1 MAKNITKVA
10 LIYDFDETLSTTYM
24 QDYILIPALGDKPE
38 HFWAT
43 ANQWSKDNCADQI
56 TGTMYYI
63 QQSAKEKGI
72 KLTKQFLCD
81 TAKNITYFDGVEEW
95 FERINEYGAKH
106 GLQIEHYIISSGMEE
121 IISGTSIRKHFK
133 DVFGCSYVYD
143 EEEIEYEKPI
153 LETIEYGTDE
163 VGSVSDLVSQT
174 IENNKKENV
183 LKTEEVIE
191 VKEED
196 IEIEDLQEEVNEIN
210 NEPVIEVENLEDLDT
225 VNLKEELV
233 YTDIEPDQETARLEL
248 KKIEEELRK
257 QEALS
262 DIENVALTNYEE
274 QQEES
279 AIISLEELLKKSK
292 EMYEKN
298 EITQYAD
305 EGNEP
310 ISLQD
315 LERQYGEKKE
325 SYDEPFIIEEV
336 VPENSEK
343 VEIEELIVEDAQVV
357 EKKEEKKFS
366 ISPVISPIYGL
377 QKNTTSAELQ
387 LENTADYDK
396 LDEEI
401 KKTNDFLTTLKDLQS
416 KLDNNN

>member
-1 MAKNITKVA
+1 MGSN
-10 LIYDFDETLSTTYM
+10 LIEFLTSKE
-24 QDYILIPALGDKPE
+24 ILIVYLIAGIACLVCFIIYLVEKNNE
-38 HFWAT
+38 KLKQRHNT
-43 ANQWSKDNCADQI
+43 RELNKLVEQI
-56 TGTMYYI
+56 
-63 QQSAKEKGI
+63 KEE
-72 KLTKQFLCD
+72 T
-81 TAKNITYFDGVEEW
+81 
-95 FERINEYGAKH
+95 
-106 GLQIEHYIISSGMEE
+106 
-121 IISGTSIRKHFK
+121 
-133 DVFGCSYVYD
+133 YVYD
-143 EEEIEYEKPI
+143 DEEIEYEKPI

-163 VGSVSDLVSQT
+163 VGSVSDLVQQT
-174 IENNKKENV
+174 LEVSKD
-183 LKTEEVIE
+183 EEVALTE
-191 VKEED
+191 DVEDLEE
-196 IEIEDLQEEVNEIN
+196 IVEIEDLVEEVQENKAE
-210 NEPVIEVENLEDLDT
+210 EPVIEVENLEDLNDIEF
-225 VNLKEELV
+225 KEELI

-257 QEALS
+257 QESIS
-262 DIENVALTNYEE
+262 DIENIALTNYEE

-315 LERQYGEKKE
+315 LEKKFGEKNE
-325 SYDEPFIIEEV
+325 NYDEPFIIEDV

-343 VEIEELIVEDAQVV
+343 VEIEELIIEDTKPVV
-357 EKKEEKKFS
+357 KEEKKFT

-377 QKNTTSAELQ
+377 QKSSTSDLE

-401 KKTNDFLTTLKDLQS
+401 KKTNDFLTTLKDLQN
-416 KLDNNN
+416 KLDENN

>member
-1 MAKNITKVA
+1 MMGSN
-10 LIYDFDETLSTTYM
+10 LIEFLTSKE
-24 QDYILIPALGDKPE
+24 ILIVYLIAGIACLVCFIIYLVEKNNE
-38 HFWAT
+38 KLKQRHNT
-43 ANQWSKDNCADQI
+43 RELNKLVEQI
-56 TGTMYYI
+56 
-63 QQSAKEKGI
+63 KEE
-72 KLTKQFLCD
+72 T
-81 TAKNITYFDGVEEW
+81 
-95 FERINEYGAKH
+95 
-106 GLQIEHYIISSGMEE
+106 
-121 IISGTSIRKHFK
+121 
-133 DVFGCSYVYD
+133 YVYD
-143 EEEIEYEKPI
+143 DEEIEYEKPI

-163 VGSVSDLVSQT
+163 VGSVSDLVQQT
-174 IENNKKENV
+174 LEVSKD
-183 LKTEEVIE
+183 EEVVLNEE
-191 VKEED
+191 VEDLEE
-196 IEIEDLQEEVNEIN
+196 IVEIEDLVEEVQENKVEEVAIEVEPAKVE
-210 NEPVIEVENLEDLDT
+210 EPVIEVENLEDLNDIEF
-225 VNLKEELV
+225 KEELI

-257 QEALS
+257 QESIS
-262 DIENVALTNYEE
+262 DIENIALTNYEE

-315 LERQYGEKKE
+315 LEKQFGEKKE
-325 SYDEPFIIEEV
+325 NYDEPFIIEEV

-343 VEIEELIVEDAQVV
+343 VEIEELIIEDTKPVV
-357 EKKEEKKFS
+357 KEEKKFT

-377 QKNTTSAELQ
+377 QKNTTSDLE

-401 KKTNDFLTTLKDLQS
+401 KKTNDFLTTLKDLQT
-416 KLDNNN
+416 KLDENN

>member
-1 MAKNITKVA
+1 MGSN
-10 LIYDFDETLSTTYM
+10 LIEFLTSKE
-24 QDYILIPALGDKPE
+24 ILIVYLIAGIACLVCFIIYLVEKNNE
-38 HFWAT
+38 KLKQRHNT
-43 ANQWSKDNCADQI
+43 RELNKLVEQI
-56 TGTMYYI
+56 
-63 QQSAKEKGI
+63 KEE
-72 KLTKQFLCD
+72 T
-81 TAKNITYFDGVEEW
+81 
-95 FERINEYGAKH
+95 
-106 GLQIEHYIISSGMEE
+106 
-121 IISGTSIRKHFK
+121 
-133 DVFGCSYVYD
+133 YVYD
-143 EEEIEYEKPI
+143 DEEIEYEKPI

-163 VGSVSDLVSQT
+163 VGSVSDLVQQT
-174 IENNKKENV
+174 LEVSKD
-183 LKTEEVIE
+183 EEVALTE
-191 VKEED
+191 DVEDLEE
-196 IEIEDLQEEVNEIN
+196 IVEIEDLVEEVQENKVE
-210 NEPVIEVENLEDLDT
+210 EPVIEVENLEDLNDIEF
-225 VNLKEELV
+225 KEELI

-257 QEALS
+257 QESIS
-262 DIENVALTNYEE
+262 DIENIALTNYEE

-315 LERQYGEKKE
+315 LEKKFGDKNE
-325 SYDEPFIIEEV
+325 NYDEPFIIEDV

-343 VEIEELIVEDAQVV
+343 VEIEELIIEDTKPVV
-357 EKKEEKKFS
+357 KEEKKFT

-377 QKNTTSAELQ
+377 QKSSTSDLE

-401 KKTNDFLTTLKDLQS
+401 KKTNDFLTTLKDLQN
-416 KLDNNN
+416 KLDENN

>member
-1 MAKNITKVA
+1 MMGSN
-10 LIYDFDETLSTTYM
+10 LIEFLTSKE
-24 QDYILIPALGDKPE
+24 ILIVYLIAGIACLVCFIIYLVEKNNDKLKQRHNTRE
-38 HFWAT
+38 L
-43 ANQWSKDNCADQI
+43 NKLVEQI
-56 TGTMYYI
+56 
-63 QQSAKEKGI
+63 KEE
-72 KLTKQFLCD
+72 T
-81 TAKNITYFDGVEEW
+81 
-95 FERINEYGAKH
+95 
-106 GLQIEHYIISSGMEE
+106 
-121 IISGTSIRKHFK
+121 
-133 DVFGCSYVYD
+133 YVYD
-143 EEEIEYEKPI
+143 DEEIEYEKPI

-163 VGSVSDLVSQT
+163 VGSVSDLVQQT
-174 IENNKKENV
+174 LEVSKD
-183 LKTEEVIE
+183 EEVALTE
-191 VKEED
+191 DVEDLEE
-196 IEIEDLQEEVNEIN
+196 IVEIEDLVEEVQENKVE
-210 NEPVIEVENLEDLDT
+210 EPVIEVENLEDLNDIEF
-225 VNLKEELV
+225 KEELI

-257 QEALS
+257 QESIS
-262 DIENVALTNYEE
+262 DIENIALTNYEE

-315 LERQYGEKKE
+315 LEKKFGEKNE
-325 SYDEPFIIEEV
+325 NYDEPFIIEDV

-343 VEIEELIVEDAQVV
+343 VEIEELIIEDTKPVV
-357 EKKEEKKFS
+357 KEEKKFT

-377 QKNTTSAELQ
+377 QKSPTSDLE

-401 KKTNDFLTTLKDLQS
+401 KKTNDFLTTLKDLQN
-416 KLDNNN
+416 KLDENN

>member
-1 MAKNITKVA
+1 MGSN
-10 LIYDFDETLSTTYM
+10 LIEFLTSKE
-24 QDYILIPALGDKPE
+24 ILIVYLIAGIACLVCFIIYLVEKNNE
-38 HFWAT
+38 KLKQRHNT
-43 ANQWSKDNCADQI
+43 RELNKLVEQI
-56 TGTMYYI
+56 
-63 QQSAKEKGI
+63 KEE
-72 KLTKQFLCD
+72 T
-81 TAKNITYFDGVEEW
+81 
-95 FERINEYGAKH
+95 
-106 GLQIEHYIISSGMEE
+106 
-121 IISGTSIRKHFK
+121 
-133 DVFGCSYVYD
+133 YVYD
-143 EEEIEYEKPI
+143 DEEIEYEKPI

-163 VGSVSDLVSQT
+163 VGSVSDLVQQT
-174 IENNKKENV
+174 LEVSKDEEVV
-183 LKTEEVIE
+183 LTEEVEDLEE
-191 VKEED
+191 VV
-196 IEIEDLQEEVNEIN
+196 EIEDLVEEVQENKVEEVEPTKVE
-210 NEPVIEVENLEDLDT
+210 EPVIEVENLEDLNDIEF
-225 VNLKEELV
+225 KEELI

-257 QEALS
+257 QESIS
-262 DIENVALTNYEE
+262 DIENIALTNYEE

-315 LERQYGEKKE
+315 LEKQFGEKKE
-325 SYDEPFIIEEV
+325 NYDEPFIIEEV

-343 VEIEELIVEDAQVV
+343 VEIEELIIEDTKPVV
-357 EKKEEKKFS
+357 KEEKKFT

-377 QKNTTSAELQ
+377 QKNTTSDLE

-401 KKTNDFLTTLKDLQS
+401 KKTNDFLTTLKDLQN
-416 KLDNNN
+416 KLDENN

>member
-1 MAKNITKVA
+1 MGSD
-10 LIYDFDETLSTTYM
+10 LIQFLTSDE
-24 QDYILIPALGDKPE
+24 ILIVYLIAGIACLICFIIYLVERNNEKLKQKHNTRE
-38 HFWAT
+38 L
-43 ANQWSKDNCADQI
+43 NKLVEQI
-56 TGTMYYI
+56 
-63 QQSAKEKGI
+63 KEE
-72 KLTKQFLCD
+72 T
-81 TAKNITYFDGVEEW
+81 
-95 FERINEYGAKH
+95 
-106 GLQIEHYIISSGMEE
+106 
-121 IISGTSIRKHFK
+121 
-133 DVFGCSYVYD
+133 YVYD

-174 IENNKKENV
+174 IEANKKENV

-191 VKEED
+191 TK
-196 IEIEDLQEEVNEIN
+196 EEVNEIN
-210 NEPVIEVENLEDLDT
+210 SEPVIEVENLEDLDT
-225 VNLKEELV
+225 VELKDELV

-257 QEALS
+257 QESLS

-274 QQEES
+274 QQEEA

-377 QKNTTSAELQ
+377 QKNTTPAELE
-387 LENTADYDK
+387 LENTADYEK

>member
-1 MAKNITKVA
+1 MMGSN
-10 LIYDFDETLSTTYM
+10 LIEFLTSKE
-24 QDYILIPALGDKPE
+24 ILIVYLIAGIACLVCFIIYLVEKNNE
-38 HFWAT
+38 KLKQRHNT
-43 ANQWSKDNCADQI
+43 RELNKLVEQI
-56 TGTMYYI
+56 
-63 QQSAKEKGI
+63 KEE
-72 KLTKQFLCD
+72 T
-81 TAKNITYFDGVEEW
+81 
-95 FERINEYGAKH
+95 
-106 GLQIEHYIISSGMEE
+106 
-121 IISGTSIRKHFK
+121 
-133 DVFGCSYVYD
+133 YVYD
-143 EEEIEYEKPI
+143 DEEIEYEKPI

-163 VGSVSDLVSQT
+163 VGSVSDLVQQT
-174 IENNKKENV
+174 LEVSKD
-183 LKTEEVIE
+183 EEVALTE
-191 VKEED
+191 DVEDLEE
-196 IEIEDLQEEVNEIN
+196 IVEIEDLVEEVQENKVE
-210 NEPVIEVENLEDLDT
+210 EPVIEVENLEDLNDIEF
-225 VNLKEELV
+225 KEELI

-257 QEALS
+257 QESIS
-262 DIENVALTNYEE
+262 DIENIALTNYEE

-315 LERQYGEKKE
+315 LEKKFGEKNE
-325 SYDEPFIIEEV
+325 NYDEPFIIEDV

-343 VEIEELIVEDAQVV
+343 VEIEELIIEDTKPVV
-357 EKKEEKKFS
+357 KEEKKFT

-377 QKNTTSAELQ
+377 QKSSTSDLE

-401 KKTNDFLTTLKDLQS
+401 KKTNDFLTTLKDLQN
-416 KLDNNN
+416 KLDENN

>member
-1 MAKNITKVA
+1 MGSN
-10 LIYDFDETLSTTYM
+10 LIEFLTSKE
-24 QDYILIPALGDKPE
+24 ILIVYLIAGIACLVCFIIYLVEKNNE
-38 HFWAT
+38 KLKQRHNT
-43 ANQWSKDNCADQI
+43 RELNNLVEQI
-56 TGTMYYI
+56 
-63 QQSAKEKGI
+63 KEE
-72 KLTKQFLCD
+72 T
-81 TAKNITYFDGVEEW
+81 
-95 FERINEYGAKH
+95 
-106 GLQIEHYIISSGMEE
+106 
-121 IISGTSIRKHFK
+121 
-133 DVFGCSYVYD
+133 YVYD
-143 EEEIEYEKPI
+143 DEEIEYEKPI

-163 VGSVSDLVSQT
+163 VGSVSDLVQQT
-174 IENNKKENV
+174 LEVSKD
-183 LKTEEVIE
+183 EEVE
-191 VKEED
+191 DLEE
-196 IEIEDLQEEVNEIN
+196 IVEIEDLVEEVQENKVEEVEPTKVE
-210 NEPVIEVENLEDLDT
+210 EPVIEVENLEDLNDIEF
-225 VNLKEELV
+225 KEELI

-257 QEALS
+257 QESIS
-262 DIENVALTNYEE
+262 DIENIALTNYEE

-315 LERQYGEKKE
+315 LEKQFGEKKE
-325 SYDEPFIIEEV
+325 NYDEPFIIEEV

-343 VEIEELIVEDAQVV
+343 VEIEELIIEDTKPVV
-357 EKKEEKKFS
+357 KEEKKFT

-377 QKNTTSAELQ
+377 QKNTTSDLE

-401 KKTNDFLTTLKDLQS
+401 KKTNDFLSTLKDLQN
-416 KLDNNN
+416 KLDENN

>member
-1 MAKNITKVA
+1 MGSN
-10 LIYDFDETLSTTYM
+10 LIEFLTSKE
-24 QDYILIPALGDKPE
+24 ILIVYLIAGIACLVCFIIYLVEKNNDKLKQRHNTRE
-38 HFWAT
+38 L
-43 ANQWSKDNCADQI
+43 NKLVEQI
-56 TGTMYYI
+56 
-63 QQSAKEKGI
+63 KEE
-72 KLTKQFLCD
+72 T
-81 TAKNITYFDGVEEW
+81 
-95 FERINEYGAKH
+95 
-106 GLQIEHYIISSGMEE
+106 
-121 IISGTSIRKHFK
+121 
-133 DVFGCSYVYD
+133 YVYD
-143 EEEIEYEKPI
+143 DEEIEYEKPI

-163 VGSVSDLVSQT
+163 VGSVSDLVQQT
-174 IENNKKENV
+174 LEVSKD
-183 LKTEEVIE
+183 EEVALTE
-191 VKEED
+191 DVEDLEE
-196 IEIEDLQEEVNEIN
+196 IVEIEDLVEEVQENKVE
-210 NEPVIEVENLEDLDT
+210 EPVIEIENLEDLNDIEF
-225 VNLKEELV
+225 KEELI

-257 QEALS
+257 QESIS
-262 DIENVALTNYEE
+262 DIENIALTNYEE

-315 LERQYGEKKE
+315 LEKKFGEKNE
-325 SYDEPFIIEEV
+325 NYDEPFIIEDV

-343 VEIEELIVEDAQVV
+343 VEIEELIIEDTKPVV
-357 EKKEEKKFS
+357 KEEKKFT

-377 QKNTTSAELQ
+377 QKSSTSDLE

-401 KKTNDFLTTLKDLQS
+401 KKTNDFLTTLKDLQN
-416 KLDNNN
+416 KLDENN

>member
-1 MAKNITKVA
+1 MSSN
-10 LIYDFDETLSTTYM
+10 LIEFLTSKE
-24 QDYILIPALGDKPE
+24 ILIVYLIAGIACLVCFIIYLVEKNNDKLKQRHNTRE
-38 HFWAT
+38 L
-43 ANQWSKDNCADQI
+43 NKLVEQI
-56 TGTMYYI
+56 
-63 QQSAKEKGI
+63 KEE
-72 KLTKQFLCD
+72 T
-81 TAKNITYFDGVEEW
+81 
-95 FERINEYGAKH
+95 
-106 GLQIEHYIISSGMEE
+106 
-121 IISGTSIRKHFK
+121 
-133 DVFGCSYVYD
+133 YVYD
-143 EEEIEYEKPI
+143 DEEIEYEKPI

-163 VGSVSDLVSQT
+163 VGSVSDLVQQT
-174 IENNKKENV
+174 LEVSKD
-183 LKTEEVIE
+183 EEVALTE
-191 VKEED
+191 DVEDLEE
-196 IEIEDLQEEVNEIN
+196 IVEIEDLVEEVQENKVE
-210 NEPVIEVENLEDLDT
+210 EPVIEVENLEDLNDIEF
-225 VNLKEELV
+225 KEELI

-257 QEALS
+257 QESIS
-262 DIENVALTNYEE
+262 DIENIALTNYEE

-315 LERQYGEKKE
+315 LEKKFGEKNE
-325 SYDEPFIIEEV
+325 NYDEPFIIEDV

-343 VEIEELIVEDAQVV
+343 VEIEELIIEDTKPVV
-357 EKKEEKKFS
+357 KEEKKFT

-377 QKNTTSAELQ
+377 QKSPTSDLE

-401 KKTNDFLTTLKDLQS
+401 KKTNDFLTTLKDLQN
-416 KLDNNN
+416 KLDENN

>member
-1 MAKNITKVA
+1 MGSN
-10 LIYDFDETLSTTYM
+10 LIEFLTSKE
-24 QDYILIPALGDKPE
+24 ILIVYLIAGIACLVCFIIYLVEKNNE
-38 HFWAT
+38 KLKQRHNT
-43 ANQWSKDNCADQI
+43 RELNKLVEQI
-56 TGTMYYI
+56 
-63 QQSAKEKGI
+63 KEE
-72 KLTKQFLCD
+72 T
-81 TAKNITYFDGVEEW
+81 
-95 FERINEYGAKH
+95 
-106 GLQIEHYIISSGMEE
+106 
-121 IISGTSIRKHFK
+121 
-133 DVFGCSYVYD
+133 YVYD
-143 EEEIEYEKPI
+143 DEEIEYEKPI

-163 VGSVSDLVSQT
+163 VGSVSDLVQQT
-174 IENNKKENV
+174 LEVSKD
-183 LKTEEVIE
+183 EEVVLTE
-191 VKEED
+191 DVEDLEE
-196 IEIEDLQEEVNEIN
+196 IVEIEDLVEEVQENKVE
-210 NEPVIEVENLEDLDT
+210 EPVIEVENLEDLNDIEF
-225 VNLKEELV
+225 KEELI

-257 QEALS
+257 QESIS
-262 DIENVALTNYEE
+262 DIENIALTNYEE

-315 LERQYGEKKE
+315 LEKKFGEKNE
-325 SYDEPFIIEEV
+325 NYDEPFIIEDV

-343 VEIEELIVEDAQVV
+343 VEIEELIIEDTKPVV
-357 EKKEEKKFS
+357 KEEKKFT

-377 QKNTTSAELQ
+377 QKSPTSDLE

-401 KKTNDFLTTLKDLQS
+401 KKTNDFLTTLKDLQN
-416 KLDNNN
+416 KLDENN